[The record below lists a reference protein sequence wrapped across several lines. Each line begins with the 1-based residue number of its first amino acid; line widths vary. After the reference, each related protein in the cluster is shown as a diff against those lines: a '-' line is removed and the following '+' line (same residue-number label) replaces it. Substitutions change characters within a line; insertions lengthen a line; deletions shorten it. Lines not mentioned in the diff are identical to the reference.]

1 MSSGLNRLK
10 EFHGDL
16 HIHTCLSPCADLEM
30 SPRSIVKKAR
40 EKGLH
45 FIGICDHNSAENVG
59 AAKKVGSKE
68 NVEVIGG
75 MEVTSSEEV
84 HVLAL
89 FDMVSRLHTLQ
100 QVVYRNLRGTNDVRL
115 YGDQVVVN
123 EEDEVIR
130 FNRKLLIGAAEM
142 TIREVVDL
150 IHRLKGVAI
159 ASHVDRQGF
168 GIIGQLGFVPE
179 DLDLDA
185 LEISDR
191 SRAGSVS
198 VGREFPIVVS
208 SDAHFLEDVGR
219 ERTSFFVEKVTVEE
233 LKKSFRGAD
242 GRRIIT

>member
-1 MSSGLNRLK
+1 MNSLK

-30 SPRSIVKKAR
+30 SPRSIVREAKK
-40 EKGLH
+40 KGLH
-45 FIGICDHNSAENVG
+45 FVGICDHNSAENVG
-59 AAKKVGSKE
+59 AAKKVGAMESIG
-68 NVEVIGG
+68 VIGG

-89 FDMVSRLHTLQ
+89 FDIGSHLHALQ
-100 QVVYRNLRGTNDVRL
+100 KAVYRNLRGTNDQRL

-142 TIREVVDL
+142 TIHEVVEL
-150 IHRLKGVAI
+150 IHSLKGVAI

-168 GIIGQLGFVPE
+168 GIISQLGFIPE
-179 DLDLDA
+179 DLHLDA
-185 LEISDR
+185 LEITNW
-191 SRAGSVS
+191 SRAWNMTIPG
-198 VGREFPIVVS
+198 EFPIVVS

-219 ERTSFFVEKVTVEE
+219 ERTAFLLEEVTVEE
-233 LKKSFRGAD
+233 LRKSFRGED
-242 GRRIIT
+242 GRRIIA

>member
-1 MSSGLNRLK
+1 LNSLK

-30 SPRSIVKKAR
+30 SPRSIVREAKK
-40 EKGLH
+40 KGLH
-45 FIGICDHNSAENVG
+45 FVGICDHNSAENVG
-59 AAKKVGSKE
+59 AAKKVGAMESIG
-68 NVEVIGG
+68 VIGG

-89 FDMVSRLHTLQ
+89 FDIGSHLHALQ
-100 QVVYRNLRGTNDVRL
+100 KAVYRNLRGTNDQRL

-142 TIREVVDL
+142 TIHEVVEL
-150 IHRLKGVAI
+150 IHSLKGVAI

-168 GIIGQLGFVPE
+168 GIISQLGFIPE
-179 DLDLDA
+179 DLHLDA
-185 LEISDR
+185 LEITNW
-191 SRAGSVS
+191 SRAWNMTIPG
-198 VGREFPIVVS
+198 EFPIVVS

-219 ERTSFFVEKVTVEE
+219 ERTAFLLEEVTVEE
-233 LKKSFRGAD
+233 LRKSFRGED
-242 GRRIIT
+242 GRRIIA